1 MQQITRSE
9 QERYEVLG
17 ALAPRAPGRRTSSN
31 RLDYNATMEQF
42 FPNGIEPY
50 LVGGLVMGLAVSFA
64 FAMSGLVTG
73 MSTVFSSTWSF
84 FSRRT
89 YFQQDRLVSTRG
101 WRLALAVGLVL
112 GGVLFLVTVA
122 DGMTFRTHVADWQL
136 AVGGFIAGFG
146 ARMSNGCT
154 SGHGICGIGSFQ
166 LPSILAVVT
175 FLVTAIV
182 TAQLV
187 GMVGGS

>member
-73 MSTVFSSTWSF
+73 MSTVFTLLKCWPVLTRLLSIC
-84 FSRRT
+84 RT
-89 YFQQDRLVSTRG
+89 LVR
-101 WRLALAVGLVL
+101 V
-112 GGVLFLVTVA
+112 
-122 DGMTFRTHVADWQL
+122 
-136 AVGGFIAGFG
+136 FIL
-146 ARMSNGCT
+146 T
-154 SGHGICGIGSFQ
+154 
-166 LPSILAVVT
+166 
-175 FLVTAIV
+175 
-182 TAQLV
+182 
-187 GMVGGS
+187 

>member
-73 MSTVFSSTWSF
+73 MSTVFSS
-84 FSRRT
+84 SRP
-89 YFQQDRLVSTRG
+89 
-101 WRLALAVGLVL
+101 
-112 GGVLFLVTVA
+112 
-122 DGMTFRTHVADWQL
+122 
-136 AVGGFIAGFG
+136 AVGGWRSPSASCSAAGCF
-146 ARMSNGCT
+146 S
-154 SGHGICGIGSFQ
+154 
-166 LPSILAVVT
+166 
-175 FLVTAIV
+175 
-182 TAQLV
+182 
-187 GMVGGS
+187 